1 MLTYFHIILI
11 NLQDSIFQN
20 QDCNWSVFKLF
31 SLFFYFLGHHVTLLP
46 PIHLSIVIGTESA
59 KMLRHPK
66 EAAEA
71 KDFSQNNANSQGY
84 IYIH

>member
-1 MLTYFHIILI
+1 M
-11 NLQDSIFQN
+11 
-20 QDCNWSVFKLF
+20 
-31 SLFFYFLGHHVTLLP
+31 P

-84 IYIH
+84 IYIHWVCSYPPDRRLESGVSLSCKHKIMDL